1 MFDIIYRYLTKL
13 MTQSQQF
20 FYKFPYDY
28 DAASR
33 YTFKE
38 SVTIQNKYFWTMCK
52 IKYNGCFLF
61 FHKKT
66 NLVFDDKMN
75 LLGRYINN
83 ELIVIEDISN
93 GENIKHWMEECRTK
107 PLIIEQENVLQNDIE
122 NLFEIV

>member
-1 MFDIIYRYLTKL
+1 
-13 MTQSQQF
+13 MTRSKIERQF
-20 FYKFPYDY
+20 LPYDY
-28 DAASR
+28 QSAST
-33 YTFKE
+33 YSFTD
-38 SVTIQNKYFWTMCK
+38 SVSIYDYNFWTMCK